1 MRWIKLVFQSEKFMN
16 NIDKHIGSKILIIL
30 ATNLMILHQSIVK
43 ISYGNNRNQI
53 FIPIPAD
60 KMDNHLLS

>member
-1 MRWIKLVFQSEKFMN
+1 MN